1 MQKTD
6 YYTTNELAKLTPY
19 KTRRTLLQAL
29 HKNQNKNDGVREGI
43 VNKFNLTAIWNTRF
57 KFGKEWLFKKEEID
71 LILGGKNE

>member
-29 HKNQNKNDGVREGI
+29 HNNQDQDRGLKVGI
-43 VNKFNLTAIWNTRF
+43 VDGSYLTAIWNTRF
-57 KFGKEWLFKKEEID
+57 KFGKNWLFKKDEINK
-71 LILGGKNE
+71 ILGVK